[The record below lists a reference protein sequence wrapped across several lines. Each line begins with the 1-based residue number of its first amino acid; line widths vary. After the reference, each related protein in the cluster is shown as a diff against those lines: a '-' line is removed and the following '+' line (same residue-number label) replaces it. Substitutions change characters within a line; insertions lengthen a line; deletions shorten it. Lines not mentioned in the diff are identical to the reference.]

1 MDLKLLKPL
10 IIICGHYGSGKTN
23 LSLNIALDLAAAGEQ
38 VTLVDLDLVN
48 PYFRSS
54 DYGEMLA
61 EHGVE
66 MIAPTFAGTTLDIPT
81 LSPAVSGAFERPGRV
96 IFDVGGDDVG
106 ATALGR
112 YSRQIGQI
120 PYDFLYVVNKYRPLS
135 REAEQSAELL
145 REIEAAS
152 HLRATAVVN
161 NSHLQMETDWATVAS
176 SRDYAV
182 QSAKELG
189 LPLIMTTVPDFVEI
203 KEPTPDLYPVRVL
216 VRTPWGEAFE

>member
-10 IIICGHYGSGKTN
+10 IMICGHYGSGKTN

-54 DYGEMLA
+54 DYTEMLK
-61 EHGVE
+61 EGGVD
-66 MIAPTFAGTTLDIPT
+66 MLAPTFAGTTLDIPA
-81 LSPAVSGAFERPGRV
+81 LSPAVSGVFERQGRV

-112 YSRQIGQI
+112 YSRQIREL

-135 REAEQSAELL
+135 REAQQSAELL

-152 HLRATAVVN
+152 HLRATAIVN
-161 NSHLQMETDWATVAS
+161 NSHLQRETDWETIAAS
-176 SRDYAV
+176 RQYA
-182 QSAKELG
+182 QESADQLEL
-189 LPLIMTTVPDFVEI
+189 PVVMTTVPDFVEI
-203 KEPTPDLYPVRVL
+203 KEPSPDLYRVRVL